1 MIKSEKM
8 RVNTN
13 AIFQI
18 LYTLLADFTHEK
30 QPPSVEACSLATP
43 IE

>member
-1 MIKSEKM
+1 MMGSEKM
-8 RVNTN
+8 RVNTK

-18 LYTLLADFTHEK
+18 LYTLLAEFTREK
-30 QPPSVEACSLATP
+30 QPPSVEAYSLATP